1 MIRFTDLSFSRGGRT
16 LLAGVNLLLPP
27 RGRIGIVGANGAGKS
42 SLFACIRGELSI
54 DRGDIEIPG
63 GWVMAHVG
71 QEMPPSDLSAQ
82 EYVLQG
88 DGELIELEKELEE
101 LATRHDDAAGTRVAE
116 VYVRLE
122 NIGGHSARARA
133 AQLLAGLGFAQEE
146 FAKNVG
152 EFSGGWRMRLNLAQ
166 ALMTR
171 SDLLL
176 LDEPT
181 NHLDMDAVLWLEGWL
196 ARYPGMLLVITH
208 DREFLDAVATH
219 IAYFDGQ
226 GNTELYS
233 GNYSGFELQRGERL
247 AVQQASFEKQ
257 QRTVKHLE
265 SYINRFRAQA
275 TKARQAQSRIKALE
289 RMERISAAH
298 VDSPFSFS
306 FRKPHGEPRM
316 LLTLE
321 NAKLGYGVGDTV
333 RTILPKVNFSILP
346 NSRIGLL
353 GRNGQGKSTLI
364 KTIAGEL
371 ALQAGERHAGQHL
384 KIGYFAQHQL
394 DMLRPSETA
403 FWHMRE
409 CDALE
414 AQHFNRSLTRDQ
426 ELRDFLGGF
435 DFRGK
440 RLEDPVGVFSGGEK
454 ARLALAL
461 IVWQRPNL
469 LLLDEPTNH
478 LDIDMRQALTEALL
492 DYEGAMVIVAHD
504 RHLIRATCDD
514 LMWVHDG
521 LAEVFEGDLDDYRDA
536 AKIGAKPAKASSP
549 ESGNADEPKTP
560 VRKEDRRAEANER
573 VRLAN
578 LKKPIQKRIDECERK
593 LAKVQKEKDLVSA
606 WLASEAAYAPEER
619 DTLALQVRQDG
630 ELGESIAELENEWL
644 ELADQLQWVR

>member
-1 MIRFTDLSFSRGGRT
+1 MIRFTDLAFSRGGRT
-16 LLAGVNLLLPP
+16 LLSGVNLLLPP

-88 DGELIELEKELEE
+88 DGELIELEKELEM

-146 FAKNVG
+146 FDKNVG

-196 ARYPGMLLVITH
+196 ARYSGMLLVITH

-321 NAKLGYGVGDTV
+321 NAKLGYGVGNTA

-394 DMLRPSETA
+394 DMLRPAETA

-521 LAEVFEGDLDDYRDA
+521 VAETFEGDLDDYRDA
-536 AKIGAKPAKASSP
+536 AKIGAKLAKAAPSEVETSA
-549 ESGNADEPKTP
+549 EKFD
-560 VRKEDRRAEANER
+560 RKQDRRAEANEG

-578 LKKPIQKRIDECERK
+578 LKKPIQKKIDECERK
-593 LAKVQKEKDLVSA
+593 LTKAQAEKETVAA

-619 DTLALQVRQDG
+619 DTLASQIKRDG
-630 ELGESIAELENEWL
+630 ELGELIANLENEWL
-644 ELADQLQWVR
+644 ELSEQLQWAR

>member
-1 MIRFTDLSFSRGGRT
+1 LIRFTDLSFSRGGRT
-16 LLAGVNLLLPP
+16 LLASVNLLLPP

-88 DGELIELEKELEE
+88 DGELIALEKELET
-101 LATRHDDAAGTRVAE
+101 LATRDDEAAGTRVAE
-116 VYVRLE
+116 IYVRLE

-133 AQLLAGLGFAQEE
+133 AQLLAGLGFAQGE
-146 FAKNVG
+146 FDKNVG

-233 GNYSGFELQRGERL
+233 GNYSGFEVQRGERL

-298 VDSPFSFS
+298 VDSPFTFS

-321 NAKLGYGVGDTV
+321 NAKLGYGSQAGG

-371 ALQAGERHAGQHL
+371 ALQAGERHTGQHL

-394 DMLRPSETA
+394 DMLRPTETA

-440 RLEDPVGVFSGGEK
+440 RLEDPVSVFSGGEK

-521 LAEVFEGDLDDYRDA
+521 LAETFEGDLDDYRDA
-536 AKIGAKPAKASSP
+536 AKIGAKTAKTAP
-549 ESGNADEPKTP
+549 QVLETAAEKAD
-560 VRKEDRRAEANER
+560 RKQDRRAEADER

-578 LKKPIQKRIDECERK
+578 LRKPLQKKLDQCERD
-593 LAKVQKEKDLVSA
+593 LASAQKEKDAVTA
-606 WLASEAAYAPEER
+606 WLGSETAYAREER
-619 DTLALQVRQDG
+619 DTLASQVKRDG
-630 ELGESIAELENEWL
+630 ELSERISELETLWL
-644 ELADQLQWVR
+644 DLSDQMQWIR